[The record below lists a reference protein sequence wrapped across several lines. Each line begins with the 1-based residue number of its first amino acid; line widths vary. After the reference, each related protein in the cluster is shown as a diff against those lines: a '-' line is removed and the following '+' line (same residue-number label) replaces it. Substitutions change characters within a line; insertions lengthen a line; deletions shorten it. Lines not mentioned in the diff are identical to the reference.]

1 MALKTYTVTNE
12 PGHTAGV
19 APAPGL
25 DPAAAEGLAPAEGFV
40 VIVGRGGGRSQIGA
54 RTHMSMTYSSRC
66 QQVAVPS

>member
-25 DPAAAEGLAPAEGFV
+25 DPAAADKLVSARPLATPSEVPPAL
-40 VIVGRGGGRSQIGA
+40 RALLGG
-54 RTHMSMTYSSRC
+54 
-66 QQVAVPS
+66 